1 MPGTGMPV
9 GNPPSGIASIYVL
22 FDIAAIALAPRL
34 LNGFETLRLR
44 PPSLIR
50 PADATTSS

>member
-1 MPGTGMPV
+1 MPV

>member
-9 GNPPSGIASIYVL
+9 GNPPSVIASVYVL

-34 LNGFETLRLR
+34 LNGFGALRLR